1 MVDALVGGEQLAS
14 SRKNY
19 FRLANPLVGNG
30 FVGASL
36 LPSMRR
42 RLHDIVPGLL
52 FAAVT
57 WQSHSL
63 ANGALVLAA
72 TGRIDMTL
80 AAILTATLPDQL
92 EKFLP
97 LARHRGAS
105 HWLAFW
111 MGAFA
116 FAPSLIKTYLG
127 KPRHGPGLIL
137 AAVLFGLVLGPLL
150 HVFLDGCSSR
160 GVPVL
165 PFSRTRLRLSLYSTR
180 NAQAGGLNFSEGF
193 FLACLLGGCAFV
205 WQSRWHL

>member
-1 MVDALVGGEQLAS
+1 MRELA
-14 SRKNY
+14 RGR
-19 FRLANPLVGNG
+19 F
-30 FVGASL
+30 FV
-36 LPSMRR
+36 
-42 RLHDIVPGLL
+42 
-52 FAAVT
+52 AVT

-111 MGAFA
+111 MLAFA
-116 FAPSLIKTYLG
+116 FTPGLMKACLG
-127 KPRHGPGLIL
+127 KHRHGPGMIL

-150 HVFLDGCSSR
+150 HVFLDGCSSH

-165 PFSRTRLRLSLYSTR
+165 PFSRTRLRLALYSTR
-180 NAQAGGLNFSEGF
+180 NARAGGLNFSEFF

-205 WQSRWHL
+205 WQSHWHP